1 MSNLVRVIDLI
12 SGTTLFETTIE
23 KMDDAYAFATQME
36 EVGLD
41 VEIKAPGLAETLI
54 KSLGA
59 GESEIREFNQSLQDE
74 IDEHDE
80 SDHGCGICGPPLK
93 DNKNINP
100 AENLGEEFNLEAYM
114 LAQKK
119 TKQVVLDFSKLLKP
133 GMNDV
138 ETKELL
144 EQTLSESGLQ
154 KKWHPSKMRIGPNTT
169 KNFRENCIPH
179 TLAENDIFFVD
190 IGPVYGNHEG
200 DYGETFTIGSDP
212 RLRKLAEAPQKI
224 FISTQ
229 KVWKEKQLTGIE
241 LYKFAEQEARK
252 LNLVLNSNMYGHRMG
267 DFPHAVHS
275 KATLGSVNFTPA
287 PKLWILEIHLIDE
300 ELGLGSFFEDLLI

>member
-12 SGTTLFETTIE
+12 SGTTLFQTTIE

-59 GESEIREFNQSLQDE
+59 GESEIRDFKQSLQDE
-74 IDEHDE
+74 IDEHDD
-80 SDHGCGICGPPLK
+80 SDNGCGICAPPR
-93 DNKNINP
+93 NNNP
-100 AENLGEEFNLEAYM
+100 AENLGEQFNLEDY
-114 LAQKK
+114 LRAQKK
-119 TKQVVLDFSKLLKP
+119 SKQVVLAFSKLLKP
-133 GMNDV
+133 GMNEL

-144 EQTLSESGLQ
+144 EKILDESGMQ
-154 KKWHPSKMRIGPNTT
+154 KRWHPSKMRIGPNTI
-169 KNFRENCIPH
+169 KNFRDNCSPH
-179 TLAENDIFFVD
+179 IISENDIFFVD
-190 IGPVYGNHEG
+190 IGPVYDNHEG
-200 DYGETFTIGSDP
+200 DYGETFTLGSDQ
-212 RLRKLAEAPQKI
+212 RLKKLAEASQNI
-224 FISTQ
+224 FNSTL
-229 KVWKEKQLTGIE
+229 KVWQEKNLTGIE
-241 LYKFAEQEARK
+241 LYKFAEQEAHK
-252 LNLVLNSNMYGHRMG
+252 LNLKLNSNMYGHRMG

-275 KATLGSVNFTPA
+275 KAALGSVNFTPA